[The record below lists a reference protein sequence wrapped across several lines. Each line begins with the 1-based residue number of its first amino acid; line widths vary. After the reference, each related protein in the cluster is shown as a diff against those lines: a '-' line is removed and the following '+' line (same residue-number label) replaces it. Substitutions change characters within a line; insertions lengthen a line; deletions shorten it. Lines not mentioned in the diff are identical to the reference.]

1 MYHMYQPPLPTPH
14 PFSRYRGPQPPHG
27 SSRRRDQFGGHA
39 PAQAAEGAAPGTWM
53 EKVSFFMGNL
63 GFS

>member
-1 MYHMYQPPLPTPH
+1 MYHMYQPPTPH

-27 SSRRRDQFGGHA
+27 SSRRRDQFGGQA